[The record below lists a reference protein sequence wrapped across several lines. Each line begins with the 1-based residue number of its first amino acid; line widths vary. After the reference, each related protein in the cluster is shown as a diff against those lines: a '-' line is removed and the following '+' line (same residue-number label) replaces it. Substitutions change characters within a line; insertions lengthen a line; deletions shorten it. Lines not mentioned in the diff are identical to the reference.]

1 MSTPFDEAQAGLEQI
16 KQATK
21 RILQN
26 CSDGMTNAEIAD
38 ALGLRTSFDGS
49 HKNYL
54 TYTVLHL
61 LMNEGCLGTATKGR
75 HRYYFLKKS

>member
-1 MSTPFDEAQAGLEQI
+1 MSTPFDDAQAGLEQI

-21 RILQN
+21 RILQKT
-26 CSDGMTNAEIAD
+26 SEGMTNAEVAD
-38 ALGLRTSFDGS
+38 ALGLRTSFGGS

-61 LMNEGCLGTATKGR
+61 LMEEGAIGSATKGR
-75 HRYYFLKKS
+75 HRYYFLKKP